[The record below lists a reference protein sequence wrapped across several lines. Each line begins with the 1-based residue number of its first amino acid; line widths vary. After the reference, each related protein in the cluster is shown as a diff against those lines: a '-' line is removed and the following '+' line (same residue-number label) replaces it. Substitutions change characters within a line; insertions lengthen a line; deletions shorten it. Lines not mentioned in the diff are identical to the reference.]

1 MKTKIRVVISLAVLF
16 LLVALSGC
24 VTQPDKT
31 SSILDNKKSSQ
42 PISITAEYTEK
53 KVTLSIERTDGGKLP
68 QLEAVLIDQTGKTV
82 SSDKVYVFEN
92 KDGSVYEVYLVRS
105 EELSLSADSEGVY
118 TIIVKNK
125 LNETIYQTN
134 WTVSFPHYKVNE
146 AVLMKNGI
154 SMVFRPYQTG
164 KSFQEKGVSYK
175 TITIPV
181 EVKNTESTEEERL
194 RISAWTLKVDKGY
207 TYKPSIYVDT
217 TLKPKEETKYEI
229 AFAIPDYTEPMNI
242 HGVLYLG
249 TSFYDTGIDFILDL
263 NK

>member
-1 MKTKIRVVISLAVLF
+1 MKTKIKVVFSLAVLF

-31 SSILDNKKSSQ
+31 SPIHKKSSQ

-53 KVTLSIERTDGGKLP
+53 KITLSIERTDGGKLP

-118 TIIVKNK
+118 TIVVKNK

-134 WTVSFPHYKVNE
+134 WTVSFPHYKVNK

-154 SMVFRPYQTG
+154 SIVFRPYQTG

-175 TITIPV
+175 TITIQV

-194 RISAWTLKVDKGY
+194 IISAKTLKVDKGY
-207 TYKPSIYVDT
+207 IYKPYYPYDRVDS
-217 TLKPKEETKYEI
+217 TLKPREEMIYKMV
-229 AFAIPDYTEPMNI
+229 FDIPEDTEPIEM
-242 HGVLYLG
+242 HG
-249 TSFYDTGIDFILDL
+249 FIDTDFILEL
-263 NK
+263 RK

>member
-1 MKTKIRVVISLAVLF
+1 MKTKTRVVILLAVFF
-16 LLVALSGC
+16 LLISLSGC
-24 VTQPDKT
+24 VTQKPT
-31 SSILDNKKSSQ
+31 TLDDKKSSQ
-42 PISITAEYTEK
+42 PISVTAEYTK
-53 KVTLSIERTDGGKLP
+53 KEATLSIERTDDGKLP

-82 SSDKVYVFEN
+82 SSDKVYFFEN
-92 KDGSVYEVYLVRS
+92 KDGSVDEVFLVRS
-105 EELSLSADSEGVY
+105 KELSLSAESEGVY

-154 SMVFRPYQTG
+154 TMVFRPYQTG

-194 RISAWTLKVDKGY
+194 RISARTLKVDKGY
-207 TYKPSIYVDT
+207 TYTNSALYDVDT
-217 TLKPKEETKYEI
+217 TLKPKEETKDEI
-229 AFAIPDYTEPMNI
+229 AFAIPDYTEPMNM
-242 HGVLYLG
+242 HGTLYLG
-249 TSFYDTGIDFILDL
+249 TPLIDTGIDFILDL
-263 NK
+263 K